1 MRVASCCCGSF
12 GMYGRLEAFRY
23 IGRAPSS
30 SQRLETK
37 KGSEAL
43 EREELDAKLRGTE
56 GSTRERACSISLSR
70 RAGSDASKQRSVDG
84 IGRLHL
90 SVWMQTKQDCAAL
103 LGGRACVVSAS
114 RRGGREA
121 TKRRDVDPSGSLHV
135 RVLQWSKRGYAQRG
149 EVDESGMHGPTASM
163 WEKRGYEARRGGQ
176 VGPASLKLA
185 DVEHA
190 KPRSCC

>member
-30 SQRLETK
+30 SQRLETR

-56 GSTRERACSISLSR
+56 GSTRERACSISLSPR
-70 RAGSDASKQRSVDG
+70 GGSDASKQRSVDG

-121 TKRRDVDPSGSLHV
+121 T
-135 RVLQWSKRGYAQRG
+135 
-149 EVDESGMHGPTASM
+149 
-163 WEKRGYEARRGGQ
+163 
-176 VGPASLKLA
+176 
-185 DVEHA
+185 
-190 KPRSCC
+190 